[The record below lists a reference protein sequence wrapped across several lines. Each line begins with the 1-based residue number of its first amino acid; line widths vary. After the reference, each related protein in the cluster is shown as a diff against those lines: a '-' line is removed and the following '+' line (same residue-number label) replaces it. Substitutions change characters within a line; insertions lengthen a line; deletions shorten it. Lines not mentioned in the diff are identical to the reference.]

1 MFRVIDKITFEV
13 LEFDDQMDAEMV
25 ANRRLSMHKK
35 GYKIGRN
42 MMQPCEA
49 KLVIKGKDYIICEC

>member
-13 LEFDDQMDAEMV
+13 LEFEDQMDAEMV
-25 ANRRLSMHKK
+25 ADRRLSMHRQ
-35 GYKIGRN
+35 GYKTGRS
-42 MMQPCEA
+42 MTHPREA